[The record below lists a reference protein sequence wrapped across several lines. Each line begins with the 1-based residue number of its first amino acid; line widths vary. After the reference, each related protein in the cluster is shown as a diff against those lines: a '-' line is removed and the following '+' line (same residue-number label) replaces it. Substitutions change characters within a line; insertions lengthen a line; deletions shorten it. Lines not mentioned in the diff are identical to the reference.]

1 MSRIV
6 IAGTCSHSGKTTIAC
21 GLLEVLRY
29 RGVNVSAY
37 KTGPDYIDPQFLRR
51 AGRCEAYNLDTWLM
65 SEQKVTK
72 LFTQTSRGTAI
83 IEGAMGLYDGGIHST
98 AGIAKL
104 LDAPVILVMD
114 ARSLGESA
122 GAVALGFREY
132 DRDVDLAGV
141 ILNRVSSDYH
151 VKIIADELSRL
162 GIKCLG
168 ALRRDDGLVIPERHL
183 GLNETAGYEG
193 ERLRAA
199 VEAGIDVD
207 EVMKI
212 ARRGRELKCA
222 DERRS
227 SGLVSAGRDDEAGRN
242 DELVISEH
250 HLCFEAESENADCEA
265 EKLRL
270 TVEKARHEGLAV
282 SGLNLGLE
290 AEREDAGCEAE
301 KLRCAV
307 EPTPPMQSL
316 GLEAESG
323 NADYEAEKL
332 SCAVELT
339 PSVQSLS
346 LEAESGN
353 ADYEAEKL
361 RCAVE
366 PTPPMQSL
374 GLEAESGNADYEAE
388 KLSCAVE
395 LTPSVQSLGL
405 EAESGNAIYD
415 AEKLPSAVNVA
426 ELHAAPIT
434 HRPRLGRVRVG
445 IARDEAFTFFYPESL
460 GFLGELGAE
469 LVYFSPLHD
478 GRLPDA
484 EGYIF
489 GGGFPEMFAGELAGN
504 ASMLADVRDNVRPVL
519 AECGGYMYLC
529 RSLKDLE
536 GRVYEMAGI
545 IPADAEMTGKP
556 VLGYME
562 AQALHSNIL
571 CDEGM
576 IIRGHEFHYSRI
588 VPEIPEELCA
598 FSLTRRNTHTSHFGG
613 YSRKNILAS
622 YLHINFFGY
631 PELAEN
637 FLSSCTYM

>member
-6 IAGTCSHSGKTTIAC
+6 IAGRCSHSGKTTKAS

-339 PSVQSLS
+339 PSVQSL
-346 LEAESGN
+346 
-353 ADYEAEKL
+353 
-361 RCAVE
+361 
-366 PTPPMQSL
+366 
-374 GLEAESGNADYEAE
+374 
-388 KLSCAVE
+388 
-395 LTPSVQSLGL
+395 GL